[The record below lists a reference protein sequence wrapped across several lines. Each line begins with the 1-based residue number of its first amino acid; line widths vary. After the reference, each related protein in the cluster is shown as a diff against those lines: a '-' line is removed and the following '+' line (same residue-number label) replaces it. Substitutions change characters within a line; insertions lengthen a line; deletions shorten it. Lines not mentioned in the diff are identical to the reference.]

1 MTKISTA
8 SIRLVLKKNRS
19 NSAGENPIYIV
30 VCFNGRKEKST
41 GVFVAEKYWNPS
53 QEVIKKSCPNS
64 AVLNKILNDTKQNI
78 INKKNEFEFNGKQYT
93 PSMLLEDS
101 VHDFSANKNEYR
113 VIYKQYLSEMA
124 SSSSTIELYD

>member
-1 MTKISTA
+1 MTKISSA

-19 NSAGENPIYIV
+19 NSVGEHPIYIV
-30 VCFNGRKEKST
+30 VCFNSRKEKST

-64 AVLNKILNDTKQNI
+64 TVLNKILNDMKQKI

-93 PSMLLEDS
+93 PSMLLEED
-101 VHDFSANKNEYR
+101 VQTPTIVLVTYIYR
-113 VIYKQYLSEMA
+113 NREHLCMF
-124 SSSSTIELYD
+124 